1 MSKASQELEEL
12 REVIR
17 DYLRFSS
24 AGVNPEQQEKRRKLA
39 EMVTDVTSK
48 GEKGL

>member
-1 MSKASQELEEL
+1 MKKSEASREIEEL

-24 AGVNPEQQEKRRKLA
+24 ADGNPERNEKRRKLA
-39 EMVTDVTSK
+39 EMAA
-48 GEKGL
+48 